1 MNKVYAV
8 KLSLLP
14 PKIQLAVLEDDE
26 LLCEYAIDQGLVWSL
41 KEFEQS
47 FNDGKISNQYYITIK

>member
-8 KLSLLP
+8 DLSQVP
-14 PKIQLAVLEDDE
+14 PKIVLAVLEDDE
-26 LLCEYAIDQGLVWSL
+26 LLIEYATDQGLVWSL